1 MSPDLPPPAPPVTP
15 PPHTDGGRG
24 MLILDEV
31 ADRWGGCVIG
41 EGPYGPGG
49 KTVWFELTL
58 DGDGPP
64 SPTFVAV

>member
-1 MSPDLPPPAPPVTP
+1 
-15 PPHTDGGRG
+15 